1 MPGAKSLNNKDQPP
15 SLVKA
20 KWTFSAFLLCL
31 GSVKWSMIVLE
42 ERFVFLNIKEIIV
55 VEGKDDTT
63 AIKRAV
69 NADTIETNGS
79 AISEETLRRIAHA
92 QEKRGVIVFTDPD
105 YPGRRIRAIIEE
117 RIPGVK
123 HAFLAKE
130 KTIAKNGKGLG
141 IEHARDEDIR
151 EALNNV
157 YTPNLK
163 TDSEPEITLED
174 LITARL
180 IGHPLA
186 KHRRSQLGEILNIGM
201 TNGKQL
207 HKRLAM
213 FQITAEQ
220 FGKAIAQLDQ
230 EEQNV

>member
-1 MPGAKSLNNKDQPP
+1 M
-15 SLVKA
+15 
-20 KWTFSAFLLCL
+20 
-31 GSVKWSMIVLE
+31 
-42 ERFVFLNIKEIIV
+42 NIQEIIV

-79 AISEETLRRIAHA
+79 AISEETLRRIEHA
-92 QEKRGVIVFTDPD
+92 QQKRGVIVFTDPD

-117 RIPGVK
+117 RVPGVK

-141 IEHARDEDIR
+141 IEHAQDEDIR
-151 EALNNV
+151 EALRNV
-157 YTPNLK
+157 YTPNLH
-163 TDSEPEITLED
+163 SHIENEITMED
-174 LITARL
+174 LFVARL
-180 IGHPLA
+180 IGHPQS
-186 KHRRSQLGEILNIGM
+186 KNRRLRLGEILNIGM

-207 HKRLAM
+207 HKRLTM
-213 FQITAEQ
+213 FQITVEQ
-220 FGKAIAQLDQ
+220 FGQAVAQLDQ